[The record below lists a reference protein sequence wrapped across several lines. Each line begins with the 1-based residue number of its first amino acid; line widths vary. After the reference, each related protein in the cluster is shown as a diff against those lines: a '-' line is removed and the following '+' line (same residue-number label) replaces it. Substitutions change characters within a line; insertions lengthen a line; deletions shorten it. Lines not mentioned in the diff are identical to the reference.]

1 MLRLFSYR
9 TPKNP
14 KPTLPMKKSLST
26 LCSFTYLAAFLILP
40 ISAKAQLTWG
50 ASGTGGTG
58 TWNDVNVNWYDGTDV
73 VWDSTSATFA
83 GTAGTVTVSGTQ
95 NATGLAFGPAGYTV
109 TGGEIALTGGAPTID
124 VTTNG
129 LSTINSVLSGANGL
143 TIDGGNTSRYL
154 VVGGNNSGLSG
165 AIAVTNGILRVGHAN
180 ALGTSDTLANGLT
193 MGAGTVL
200 QLQGG
205 ITLDKHITGS
215 AGGALTITAYTGNS
229 TLTGVF
235 IPNNQTL
242 FQLDSGQTLTLSGD
256 AGLGRT
262 GSTLQTV
269 GTGSLIVDAAGAGA
283 SAFGIFIRDSSTL
296 QVNAVSN
303 PFGTGGSNIFIGDVG
318 STPTLALNG
327 ATITNNMFLT
337 ATTAERRLSNIS
349 ASNSTFGGQVFMA
362 GDITLASRV
371 ADSKLVV
378 SGNIRDTGD
387 VEIGSAGFANLGTVE
402 FTRATGNAYV
412 GNTSINSGTLLV
424 NNASGS
430 GTGTGAVTVEDG
442 ATLGGA
448 GFITGAVTVNSGGTL
463 APGNSPGIISTG
475 DLSLMSGSFLSVEI
489 DSITVGTGYD
499 QVDVTGS
506 VTLGGVLQIALG
518 FTPAPLD
525 NFFLINNDGA
535 DAITGLLG
543 GHAQGDQFSL
553 GGYIW
558 KISYVGDFGTNSF
571 TGGNDLVIQGVPEP
585 GTSVLLGLALGL
597 GVFGMRRRSTQV

>member
-506 VTLGGVLQIALG
+506 VTLGGDLQIALG